1 MSVEIAVQRVSTRFR
16 ERLGG
21 GGAEPVLEELL
32 TEEAPLLAPAD
43 RAAAL
48 GLLRAQLTG
57 LGPLEELCADS
68 AVTDVL
74 VNGPGPVW
82 IERGGALIR
91 TSVEISREEIELIV
105 ERMLGPLGLRV
116 DRAHP
121 IADGRLADG
130 SRVSVVGPPVAL
142 EGPVV
147 AIRRFGA
154 SSPGLDRFAS
164 PPVVALLEEVLDRR
178 LNVVI
183 HGSTGA
189 GKTSLLNALAS
200 RIPRGERVLTIE
212 EAAELRLPGEH
223 VIRLETRPP
232 NAEGVGEVTIR
243 QLVRSALR
251 LRPDRIVVGEVRGPE
266 ALDMVWAMATGH
278 DGSLSTLHASSAA
291 DALQRLETF
300 LLMAG
305 EELPLPA
312 VRAQLGAAIDVLVGL
327 RRRPDGRRRVDTVVE
342 LPVDPA
348 AGRLAMIARGDE
360 VIGTLQRDRRTPR

>member
-1 MSVEIAVQRVSTRFR
+1 MSVDAVVHRVSSRYR
-16 ERLGG
+16 EQLGA
-21 GGAEPVLEELL
+21 AETSVALEQLL
-32 TEEAPLLAPAD
+32 AEEAPLLGPAD
-43 RAAAL
+43 RERAL
-48 GLLRAQLTG
+48 GLLRAQLSG
-57 LGPLEELCADS
+57 LGPLEQFCADA
-68 AVTDVL
+68 AVTDIL

-82 IERGGALIR
+82 VERRGVLSPTAVELSRDEINLIIERI
-91 TSVEISREEIELIV
+91 
-105 ERMLGPLGLRV
+105 LGPLGLRI

-130 SRVSVVGPPVAL
+130 SRVSAVGPPIAL

-154 SSPGLDRFAS
+154 RVPA
-164 PPVVALLEEVLDRR
+164 LEEFTTTEVIGLLDEMLDRR

-183 HGSTGA
+183 FGGTGA

-200 RIPRGERVLTIE
+200 RLPARERILTIE

-223 VIRLETRPP
+223 VVRLETRPA

-291 DALQRLETF
+291 DAVQRLETF

-305 EELPLPA
+305 EDLPLPA
-312 VRAQLGAAIDVLVGL
+312 VRTQIGTAVDALVGVRRCADGSRRIDVI
-327 RRRPDGRRRVDTVVE
+327 VE
-342 LPVDPA
+342 LPPGSDDP
-348 AGRLAMIARGDE
+348 RPNVVVRGSDL
-360 VIGTLQRDRRTPR
+360 VGALHRDRRGHR